1 MPTENLKIKT
11 PARIIVQGPSCAGKT
26 HLIEQLVLNHHLCF
40 DKPISEVVWIQS
52 EFTDQSALFQRLK
65 KNLSIPLKTVTG
77 FPDEKIRNNNLF
89 TTSRDSQKLL
99 VLDDQYISPQKNDT
113 LFQIFTILSHHHNI
127 NVIVTVQNLSGS
139 TATQKSFIS
148 ILLRNSSHV
157 CLFVNRCNLPI
168 ASYIAKTYY
177 IGEGY
182 RVMQPFRY
190 LMNLNQK
197 YKYLL
202 FNFTTE
208 DPLLQVTECGLLPTE
223 QTYGFQFSQ

>member
-1 MPTENLKIKT
+1 MPTENLRIKT

-26 HLIEQLVLNHHLCF
+26 HLIEQLVVNHKLCF
-40 DKPISEVVWIQS
+40 DKTISEVVWIQS
-52 EFTDQSALFQRLK
+52 ELTDQSALFERLK
-65 KNLSIPLKTVTG
+65 EKLTIPLKTVSG
-77 FPDEKIRNNNLF
+77 IPDEQIINNTLF
-89 TTSRDSQKLL
+89 SVSLESQKLL
-99 VLDDQYISPQKNDT
+99 ILDDQYITPQKSDT
-113 LFQIFTILSHHHNI
+113 LFQIFSILSHHHNI
-127 NVIVTVQNLSGS
+127 NIVVTVQNLSGS
-139 TATQKSFIS
+139 TATQKGFIS

-182 RVMQPFRY
+182 RVLQPFKY

-197 YKYLL
+197 YKYLF

-208 DPLLQVTECGLLPTE
+208 DPLLQITECGLLPSE
-223 QTYGFQFSQ
+223 QTYGFKFPQ